1 MEHDARMNSQPPT
14 DGPAPSSA
22 RRVVADIEQY
32 GDVQVVVVE
41 GEVDALT
48 APQVVEA
55 VDSALAQQPRVLV
68 VDLSGVDFLA
78 SAGLSALVEGHNKAG
93 EGGRFRVVAAGPATR
108 RVLELTGLTDQLA
121 VFASRADALAG

>member
-1 MEHDARMNSQPPT
+1 MNLPPPT
-14 DGPAPSSA
+14 DGHASPDRS
-22 RRVVADIEQY
+22 VVEDVEQH
-32 GDVQVVVVE
+32 GDVQVVVVV
-41 GEVDALT
+41 GDVDALT
-48 APQVVEA
+48 APQVVTA
-55 VDSALAQQPRVLV
+55 VENALAQQPRVVV

-78 SAGLSALVEGHNKAG
+78 SAGLSALVQGHNKAG